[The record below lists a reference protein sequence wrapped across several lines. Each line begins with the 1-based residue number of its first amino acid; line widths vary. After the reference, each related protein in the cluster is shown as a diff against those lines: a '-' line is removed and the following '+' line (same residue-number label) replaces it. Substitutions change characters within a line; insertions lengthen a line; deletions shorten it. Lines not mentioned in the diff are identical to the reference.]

1 MVRLLCYDVVLF
13 FTYELIQIFNLVNK
27 IEDYNRLEFA
37 INIIAMVVIGEFLRK
52 RILQKYQKQLASWQ
66 IVK

>member
-27 IEDYNRLEFA
+27 IDDYNRLEFA